1 MLWTAGMMQKQRT
14 SITVETSEV
23 LIFKSTR
30 SSASP
35 ACARCA
41 GTSGMQAATAVA
53 AACRVSAR
61 QISEWVEAD
70 KVHGRPSPEGVLLVC
85 LDSLLANLSGPNKPR

>member
-1 MLWTAGMMQKQRT
+1 MRKQKT

-30 SSASP
+30 SSSYA

-41 GTSGMQAATAVA
+41 GTSGMLTPEMVA
-53 AACRVSAR
+53 ALCRVSAR
-61 QISEWVEAD
+61 QVCEWVEAD
-70 KVHGRPSPEGVLLVC
+70 KVHGLQTVEGSLLVC
-85 LDSLLANLSGPNKPR
+85 LDSLLANLSGRAVPR